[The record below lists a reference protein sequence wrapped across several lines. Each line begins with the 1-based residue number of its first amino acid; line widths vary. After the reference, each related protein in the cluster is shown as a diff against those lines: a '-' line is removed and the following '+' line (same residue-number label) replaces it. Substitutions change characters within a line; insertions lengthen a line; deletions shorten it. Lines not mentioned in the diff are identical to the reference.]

1 MKMVKL
7 FVQIAAGGLLP
18 LLLAGQASAVIV
30 SGSVTGGV
38 NTPGSTFVVL
48 GGGSTA
54 VGGNADF
61 PSTNVYGLN
70 EKQGVIVG
78 AAGQAVQGGGTI
90 AAGTRVDS
98 QLIFAN
104 LKNTGAVSAVITFA
118 SKVLGVIV
126 QSNPNP
132 DTLTPSNAVYGRGNV
147 TYNGSNLNNWGM
159 ETGYVFAPFTEGVS
173 ISGANEITF
182 TAAGINVDSV
192 RVLTAENVP
201 EPGSMAILGFA
212 TVAFVGAARF
222 RRRKGATAE

>member
-1 MKMVKL
+1 MFKR
-7 FVQIAAGGLLP
+7 FVQFAAVGLLP
-18 LLLAGQASAVIV
+18 LLLVGQASASIV
-30 SGSVTGGV
+30 SGSVTGTTA
-38 NTPGSTFVVL
+38 NTAGSTFVVL
-48 GGGSTA
+48 GSGATT

-61 PSTNVYGLN
+61 LGKNVYGLN
-70 EKQGVIVG
+70 EKQGVTVG
-78 AAGQAVQGGGTI
+78 AGGQAVQGGTI

-104 LKNTGAVSAVITFA
+104 LQNTGAVSAVIKFA

-147 TYNGSNLNNWGM
+147 TYNGSAANNWGM

-182 TAAGINVDSV
+182 TAAGVNVDSV